1 MSAIENANYIFIF
14 AVHTAKQYEILVM
27 SLNKLLLSI
36 TAVLML
42 TVTASA
48 QNDDIILIKKYAEN
62 AFKKGDYE
70 YALQNYLELYKYDK
84 DNLDLNY
91 RIGVCYTETN
101 VDKEKSVPFL
111 EYVVS
116 FNNYPIRTKFFLGKA
131 YMYNYRFTEAIDAF
145 YDYKMVGVDEND
157 LFESDRMIKMC
168 DYTKELM
175 NNPINVTFT
184 RLDTTINSEF
194 DDMCP
199 VVTPDNNLLYFSSN
213 RHYIKEYEA
222 YIYSGQYSE
231 RKKGFWQPAVQIPIS
246 SYDDENVV
254 GCSPDGNKM
263 LVYAN
268 GDYATH
274 DIKMYTRKGAK
285 FTKAPATDLPSDM
298 NTDDIEMGACLTADG
313 NTIYFASNRPGGR
326 GGLDLYV
333 SHRGP
338 DGKWG
343 PSENMGT
350 TINTEYDENY
360 PALSPDGKT
369 LYFASKGHDSM
380 GGYDIFRASFNDDA
394 GSWFMPMNMGFPLNT
409 PLDDTKLSFT
419 ADGSAY
425 IAAKRKEGVGN
436 LDIYQVNFIS
446 DDAAQP
452 SFYQGVVFVGENE
465 DTALPHNER
474 MPKAYAWVYDEYGN
488 IIRQINVDEG
498 EFFAQLFAGD
508 YTVEVKFEGQQS
520 GYKEKLHIAGSDEYI
535 AREIYLKPIK

>member
-1 MSAIENANYIFIF
+1 
-14 AVHTAKQYEILVM
+14 M

-36 TAVLML
+36 SAFLAFAVSATA
-42 TVTASA
+42 
-48 QNDDIILIKKYAEN
+48 QDDIILIKKFAEN

-84 DNLDLNY
+84 DNIELRY
-91 RIGVCYTETN
+91 RMGVCYTETN
-101 VDKEKSVPFL
+101 IDKAEAITHL

-157 LFESDRMIKMC
+157 LFESDRMIQMC
-168 DYTKELM
+168 EYTKQLM
-175 NNPINVTFT
+175 NNPINVNFT
-184 RLDTTINSEF
+184 RLDTTVNSRF

-213 RHYIKEYEA
+213 RNYVKEYEA

-231 RKKGFWQPAVQIPIS
+231 KKKNGAWQSAVQIPIS

-254 GCSPDGNKM
+254 GSSPDGNKM

-285 FTKAPATDLPSDM
+285 FTKAPATDLPADM
-298 NTDDIEMGACLTADG
+298 NTDDMEMGACLTADG

-333 SHRGP
+333 SHRGL

-343 PSENMGT
+343 PSQNLGT

-360 PALSPDGKT
+360 PTLSPDGRT
-369 LYFASKGHDSM
+369 LYFASKGHACI
-380 GGYDIFRASFNDDA
+380 GGYDIFRAGFNESS
-394 GSWFMPMNMGFPLNT
+394 GTWFNPRNMGFPLNT
-409 PLDDTKLSFT
+409 PLDDTKITFAS
-419 ADGSAY
+419 DGTAY

-436 LDIYQVNFIS
+436 LDIYRVDFADGDIQQKTFGY
-446 DDAAQP
+446 A
-452 SFYQGVVFVGENE
+452 VFVG
-465 DTALPHNER
+465 DDKSSALPHNEQ
-474 MPKAYAWVYDEYGN
+474 MPKAYAWVYDEAGN
-488 IIRQINVDEG
+488 IIRQIDIDEG
-498 EFFAQLFAGD
+498 MFYAALYAGD
-508 YTVEVKFEGQQS
+508 FTIEVKFEGQPS
-520 GYKEKLHIAGSDEYI
+520 GTKEKLHVSDSDEDYI
-535 AREIYLKPIK
+535 EKSIYLKPIK